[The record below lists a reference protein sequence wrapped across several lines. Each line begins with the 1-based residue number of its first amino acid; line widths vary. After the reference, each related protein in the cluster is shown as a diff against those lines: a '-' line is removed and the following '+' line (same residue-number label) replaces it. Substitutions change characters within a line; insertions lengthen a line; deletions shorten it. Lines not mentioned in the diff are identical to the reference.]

1 MEAFYQKLTKQIV
14 EAVTAEMGKILQE
27 TGEEQIYTAALV
39 TDSDCITLFL
49 AVNTLEYLETNSG
62 LESEDKWLPD
72 EWGYSD
78 DPGGP
83 LEKISR
89 SLYEYDEA
97 LGGGDNVDEKRE
109 AHHRMFFEAVISA
122 LEQLKEQKA
131 FGENTENVTCFFS
144 MSDDERAEE
153 LENRSAERLN
163 PPDLFEAFLK
173 RFQ

>member
-1 MEAFYQKLTKQIV
+1 MEPFYLRLTENIV
-14 EAVTAEMGKILQE
+14 EAVTADLGKILQE
-27 TGEEQIYTAALV
+27 IGEEQIYAAALV

-49 AVNTLEYLETNSG
+49 AVNTLEYLEENSG

-78 DPGGP
+78 DPGGS

-144 MSDDERAEE
+144 MSDDDRAEE

-163 PPDLFEAFLK
+163 PPELAEAFLK